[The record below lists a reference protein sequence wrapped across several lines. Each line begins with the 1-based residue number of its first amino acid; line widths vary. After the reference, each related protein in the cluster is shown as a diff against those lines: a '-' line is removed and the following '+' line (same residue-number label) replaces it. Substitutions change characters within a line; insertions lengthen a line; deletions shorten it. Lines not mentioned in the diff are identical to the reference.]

1 MKKIAAVFGM
11 TLGLI
16 FGAGPA
22 AAEDKIELKLSHFLP
37 PTHPMHLDFF
47 EPWAKE
53 LERRTGGKV
62 VVRVFPGTSSLGN
75 VANQMDQA
83 QAGVVDIAHG
93 LSGIPRGR
101 FPRTE
106 IMQLPYMAVNADQ
119 ATRTLNAMLPKYLAE
134 EYKGVKVL
142 VLHAHN
148 NGDIHT
154 RSKKVEK
161 LEDLKGLRI
170 RAPSATVGA
179 MLDAL
184 GATSVGMPPGQ
195 MYENLEKGVIDGAA
209 LPWDGVKGF
218 RVDELVKF
226 HLEAGIYNSTFYFVM
241 NQKKYD
247 SLPADVRKAIDDIS
261 GDNLVPKFG
270 PWWNAW
276 DKLGLDAVKAR
287 GNTITPLSAAE
298 QVKFQNA
305 LKPMIEKELG
315 ALEKGGVPNAR
326 EIYAEMLRQKAA
338 YRK

>member
-1 MKKIAAVFGM
+1 MKKLLAALAL
-11 TLGLI
+11 TLAPGLVC
-16 FGAGPA
+16 AQ
-22 AAEDKIELKLSHFLP
+22 DKIELKLSHFLP
-37 PTHPMHLDFF
+37 PTHGLHVDFM

-53 LERRTGGKV
+53 LEKRTNGKV
-62 VVRVFPGTSSLGN
+62 AVRIFPGTSSLGN
-75 VANQMDQA
+75 VANQMDQV

-93 LSGIPRGR
+93 LSGLPRGR

-119 ATRTLNAMLPKYLAE
+119 ATRTLMAMLPKYLAE

-148 NGDIHT
+148 NGHIHT
-154 RSKKVEK
+154 RSKKIET

-170 RAPSATVGA
+170 RGPSATVGA
-179 MLDAL
+179 MLNAL

-195 MYENLEKGVIDGAA
+195 VYENMEKGVIDGVAF
-209 LPWDGVKGF
+209 PWDGVKGF
-218 RVDELVKF
+218 RIDELTKF
-226 HLEAGIYNSTFYFVM
+226 HLEAGLYNSTFYFVM
-241 NQKKYD
+241 NQKKFD

-261 GDNLVPKFG
+261 GDNLAVKFG
-270 PWWNAW
+270 AWWNAW
-276 DKLGLDAVKAR
+276 DKAGLDAVKAR

-305 LKPMIEKELG
+305 LKPMVEKELET
-315 ALEKGGVPNAR
+315 LEKGGVPNAR
-326 EIYAEMLRQKAA
+326 QIHDEMLRQKAA